1 MIFLIELILTPFAIA
16 AVAWLATEVPTKLS
30 AALRR
35 VRGSLPAQRASRRA
49 AGYVV

>member
-16 AVAWLATEVPTKLS
+16 AVAWLVTEFPTRLS
-30 AALRR
+30 AALKR
-35 VRGSLPAQRASRRA
+35 VQGRVPAQRSSRRA